1 MATKPDPVLI
11 TESANQKRA
20 DQQLNFAIFFT
31 TIVVVIFILMAFIL
45 NDKIIL
51 EEPEEIDYSEWK
63 QVPLKE
69 RYKMDLNLTSWRSQ
83 LPEKGPHDIL
93 PMTEHFVEVDFVR
106 GCLQ

>member
-20 DQQLNFAIFFT
+20 EQQLNFAIFFT

-69 RYKMDLNLTSWRSQ
+69 RYNMDLNLTSWRSQ
-83 LPEKGPHDIL
+83 LPEKVLMI
-93 PMTEHFVEVDFVR
+93 FF
-106 GCLQ
+106 Q